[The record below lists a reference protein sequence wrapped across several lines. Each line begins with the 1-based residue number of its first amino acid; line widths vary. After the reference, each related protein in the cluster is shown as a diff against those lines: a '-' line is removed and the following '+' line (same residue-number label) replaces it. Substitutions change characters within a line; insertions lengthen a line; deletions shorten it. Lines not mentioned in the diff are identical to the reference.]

1 MTIPVQHE
9 YRLFALLLIGLEW
22 SLSSTFNGLL
32 VQIFL
37 LLHFSIFLIWVSQ
50 RNPLFHLL
58 SPTGI
63 LTLILIAFNIVF
75 AEPILLLGWKF
86 MLIALLAS
94 NISTQRISRLF
105 DFFALLSL
113 FLSLF
118 LFNLNYIA
126 NIYPTNP
133 AIELYIRLGLTALF
147 LPLFILSDS
156 QTSHYKN
163 SDFFMGLTTAFL
175 GLLIALNTLLLT
187 FYGNISYPLALTI
200 SCAISIT
207 FIWVFILIWFMM
219 GHIQTINQLS
229 LHHNTTHE
237 HNFEQWIAMLIQPG
251 IYKTTTP
258 QEYLEEGLDNLQ
270 HILPN
275 ICGLYSHTLYGDKNW
290 GETAKHTFEFQVQSL
305 EIIFYSKYIIY
316 PNYQSH
322 IKLLIQL
329 LEHFH
334 QAKRREEILSQQAHL
349 QAIYETGAK
358 LTHDMKNILQS
369 LKGITSIIEGASQ
382 PENFGDTQ
390 KVLQGQF
397 PYLGQR
403 LQRILDKIQQP
414 LQSQQTYVL
423 IREWWTNLQAR
434 YHKRDVGFSA
444 NMMWNSKI
452 PEEIFD
458 NVVENLLEN
467 AFNKRQRE
475 PDLHIQVSLETTEKQ
490 VRLIVCD
497 NGSIISEELVKQLL
511 TQPVPSRDG
520 YGVGLYQVAKQTI
533 HSGYRLSINH
543 NEKGKVCFELVSV

>member
-1 MTIPVQHE
+1 MKIPVQHE
-9 YRLFALLLIGLEW
+9 YWLFALLLIGFDW
-22 SLSSTFNGLL
+22 SLSSTLSVWL
-32 VQIFL
+32 AQIFL
-37 LLHFSIFLIWVSQ
+37 LVHFGVFIAWVCHKNTSFQ
-50 RNPLFHLL
+50 LL
-58 SPTGI
+58 SLVGV
-63 LTLILIAFNIVF
+63 LGLIFAAFNIVF
-75 AEPILLLGWKF
+75 AEPLLLVGWKF
-86 MLIALLAS
+86 VLIALVAS
-94 NISTQRISRLF
+94 NVSTQKLVRLF
-105 DFFALLSL
+105 DMLALLSL
-113 FLSLF
+113 WLTLFIFDLNRLFDLYPFDFSVEPITRAILTCLFIPLIVLQPTQPHYKNTDLF
-118 LFNLNYIA
+118 L
-126 NIYPTNP
+126 
-133 AIELYIRLGLTALF
+133 GMMTALAGMF
-147 LPLFILSDS
+147 MASLSVLLTLVFYFYYPVALILGSILTILFILFCG
-156 QTSHYKN
+156 TIW
-163 SDFFMGLTTAFL
+163 LIL
-175 GLLIALNTLLLT
+175 GNGHNFNHLNL
-187 FYGNISYPLALTI
+187 
-200 SCAISIT
+200 
-207 FIWVFILIWFMM
+207 
-219 GHIQTINQLS
+219 NQNLS
-229 LHHNTTHE
+229 GE
-237 HNFEQWIAMLIQPG
+237 HSFEQWIAMLIQPG

-275 ICGLYSHTLYGDKNW
+275 ICGLSCHSLYGDKSW
-290 GETAKHTFEFQVQSL
+290 GEQGKYLFEIQVQSL
-305 EIIFYSKYIIY
+305 EIVFYSKYKISV
-316 PNYQSH
+316 NYQSY
-322 IKLLIQL
+322 IKLLVQL

-369 LKGITSIIEGASQ
+369 LKGITSIIQSASQ

-434 YHKRDVGFSA
+434 YHKREIIFSA
-444 NMMWNSKI
+444 HLMWNNKI

-475 PDLHIQVSLETTEKQ
+475 PDLQIQVILETTEKQ
-490 VRLIVCD
+490 VRLTVCD
-497 NGSIISEELVKQLL
+497 NGSAIPEELFKQLL

-533 HSGYRLSINH
+533 HSGYRLRISH

>member
-1 MTIPVQHE
+1 MKIPMQHE
-9 YRLFALLLIGLEW
+9 YWLFALLLIGLEW
-22 SLSSTFNGLL
+22 SLSSALSGWI

-37 LLHFSIFLIWVSQ
+37 LVHFSAFLAWILH
-50 RNPLFHLL
+50 RNPLFQLL
-58 SPTGI
+58 SLQGI
-63 LTLILIAFNIVF
+63 LTLVFIAFNIVF

-86 MLIALLAS
+86 VLIALIAS
-94 NISTQRISRLF
+94 NIANQKLSRLF
-105 DFFALLSL
+105 DLLALLNL
-113 FLSLF
+113 FLTLYLF
-118 LFNLNYIA
+118 DLNHVF
-126 NIYPTNP
+126 NIYQINHTFEILTRLILMSFFIPLLILQPT
-133 AIELYIRLGLTALF
+133 
-147 LPLFILSDS
+147 
-156 QTSHYKN
+156 QQHYKN
-163 SDFFMGLTTAFL
+163 IDFFSGIMTASVGIFISTMTLFLT
-175 GLLIALNTLLLT
+175 LNQQ
-187 FYGNISYPLALTI
+187 ISYPFALAI
-200 SCAISIT
+200 SCFMVI
-207 FIWVFILIWFMM
+207 VFILLFGMVWLILGNVQSF
-219 GHIQTINQLS
+219 NQLS
-229 LHHNTTHE
+229 LNQNSTHE
-237 HNFEQWIAMLIQPG
+237 HSFEQWIAMLIQPG

-275 ICGLYSHTLYGDKNW
+275 ICGLSSHSLYGDKNW
-290 GETAKHTFEFQVQSL
+290 GEQGKHTFEIQIQSL
-305 EIIFYSKYIIY
+305 EIIFYSNYKINV
-316 PNYQSH
+316 NYQSH

-369 LKGITSIIEGASQ
+369 LKGITSIIESASQ

-434 YHKRDVGFSA
+434 YHKREIIFSA

-475 PDLHIQVSLETTEKQ
+475 SNLDIQVTLETTEKQ
-490 VRLIVCD
+490 VRLTVCD
-497 NGSIISEELVKQLL
+497 NGTVIPEELFKQLL

-533 HSGYRLSINH
+533 HSGYRLKISH

>member
-1 MTIPVQHE
+1 MGQM
-9 YRLFALLLIGLEW
+9 
-22 SLSSTFNGLL
+22 
-32 VQIFL
+32 Q
-37 LLHFSIFLIWVSQ
+37 
-50 RNPLFHLL
+50 
-58 SPTGI
+58 
-63 LTLILIAFNIVF
+63 NI
-75 AEPILLLGWKF
+75 
-86 MLIALLAS
+86 
-94 NISTQRISRLF
+94 NQ
-105 DFFALLSL
+105 
-113 FLSLF
+113 
-118 LFNLNYIA
+118 FNLY
-126 NIYPTNP
+126 
-133 AIELYIRLGLTALF
+133 
-147 LPLFILSDS
+147 
-156 QTSHYKN
+156 
-163 SDFFMGLTTAFL
+163 
-175 GLLIALNTLLLT
+175 
-187 FYGNISYPLALTI
+187 
-200 SCAISIT
+200 
-207 FIWVFILIWFMM
+207 
-219 GHIQTINQLS
+219 
-229 LHHNTTHE
+229 HNVTHE

-251 IYKTTTP
+251 IYKTTKP

-275 ICGLYSHTLYGDKNW
+275 ICGLYSHSLYGDKNW
-290 GETAKHTFEFQVQSL
+290 GEIGKYTFEIQVQSL
-305 EIIFYSKYIIY
+305 EVILYSKYKIY

-358 LTHDMKNILQS
+358 LTHDMKNVLQS
-369 LKGITSIIEGASQ
+369 LKGITSIIEGATQ

-434 YHKRDVGFSA
+434 YHKRDIVFSA

-475 PDLHIQVSLETTEKQ
+475 ADLHIQVTLETTEKQ
-490 VRLIVCD
+490 VRLTVCD
-497 NGSIISEELVKQLL
+497 NGSMISEELVKQLL

-533 HSGYRLSINH
+533 HSGYRLRISH

>member
-1 MTIPVQHE
+1 MKIPVQHE

-22 SLSSTFNGLL
+22 SLSSTLSGWLI
-32 VQIFL
+32 QIFL
-37 LLHFSIFLIWVSQ
+37 LVHFSAFLAWVSQ
-50 RNPLFHLL
+50 RNPLFQLL
-58 SPTGI
+58 SPLGI
-63 LTLILIAFNIVF
+63 LTLVFIAFNIVF
-75 AEPILLLGWKF
+75 AEPILLVGWKF
-86 MLIALLAS
+86 VLIGLIAS
-94 NISTQRISRLF
+94 NISNQKMSRLF
-105 DFFALLSL
+105 DLLALLSL
-113 FLSLF
+113 FLTLF
-118 LFNLNYIA
+118 LFDLNHVF
-126 NIYPTNP
+126 NIYPMSASFEILTRLILTGFFIPLLILQP
-133 AIELYIRLGLTALF
+133 A
-147 LPLFILSDS
+147 S
-156 QTSHYKN
+156 QHYKN
-163 SDFFMGLTTAFL
+163 IDFFSGIMTAFV
-175 GLLIALNTLLLT
+175 GLFISIMTLFLIFSQQIQYPIALM
-187 FYGNISYPLALTI
+187 I
-200 SCAISIT
+200 SCCIT
-207 FIWVFILIWFMM
+207 MMFIVVCGMIWLMLGNVQNFD
-219 GHIQTINQLS
+219 QLS
-229 LHHNTTHE
+229 LNHNSTHE
-237 HNFEQWIAMLIQPG
+237 HSFEQWIAMLIQPG

-275 ICGLYSHTLYGDKNW
+275 ICGLYSRSLYGEKNW
-290 GETAKHTFEFQVQSL
+290 GEEGKHIFEVQIQSL
-305 EIIFYSKYIIY
+305 EMVFHSKYKMY

-322 IKLLIQL
+322 IKLLVQL

-369 LKGITSIIEGASQ
+369 LKGITSIIESASQ

-434 YHKRDVGFSA
+434 YHKRDISFSA

-475 PDLHIQVSLETTEKQ
+475 PDLHIQVTLETTEKQ

-497 NGSIISEELVKQLL
+497 NGTTIPEELFKQLL

-533 HSGYRLSINH
+533 HSGYRLKISH
-543 NEKGKVCFELVSV
+543 NERGRVCFELVSV

>member
-1 MTIPVQHE
+1 MKIPMQHE
-9 YRLFALLLIGLEW
+9 YRLFALVLIGLEW
-22 SLSSTFNGLL
+22 SLSSALSGWMI
-32 VQIFL
+32 QIFL
-37 LLHFSIFLIWVSQ
+37 LVHFSAFLAWVLH
-50 RNPLFHLL
+50 RNTSFHLL
-58 SPTGI
+58 SPIGI
-63 LTLILIAFNIVF
+63 IALVFAAFNIVF
-75 AEPILLLGWKF
+75 AEPILLIGWKF
-86 MLIALLAS
+86 ILIALIAS
-94 NISTQRISRLF
+94 NITNQKLSRLF
-105 DFFALLSL
+105 DILALLSL
-113 FLSLF
+113 FLTLF
-118 LFNLNYIA
+118 LFDLNRIF
-126 NIYPTNP
+126 NIYPMSALFEMVT
-133 AIELYIRLGLTALF
+133 RLILTGFFIPLFVLQPTQQHYKNIDFFSGIMTAFIGLFISIMTLFLVFYQQIQYPTALF
-147 LPLFILSDS
+147 ISCSLIILFILL
-156 QTSHYKN
+156 YGIVWL
-163 SDFFMGLTTAFL
+163 ML
-175 GLLIALNTLLLT
+175 
-187 FYGNISYPLALTI
+187 GNIQS
-200 SCAISIT
+200 
-207 FIWVFILIWFMM
+207 F
-219 GHIQTINQLS
+219 NQLN
-229 LHHNTTHE
+229 LNQNATHE
-237 HNFEQWIAMLIQPG
+237 HSFEQWIAMLIQPG

-275 ICGLYSHTLYGDKNW
+275 ICGLSTHSLYGDKNW
-290 GETAKHTFEFQVQSL
+290 GEHGNHIFEIQVQSL
-305 EIIFYSKYIIY
+305 EITFYSNNKISV
-316 PNYQSH
+316 NYQSH

-369 LKGITSIIEGASQ
+369 LKGITSIIESASQ

-434 YHKRDVGFSA
+434 YHKREIIFSA

-475 PDLHIQVSLETTEKQ
+475 PDLHIQVTLETTEKQ
-490 VRLIVCD
+490 VRLTVCD
-497 NGSIISEELVKQLL
+497 NGTVIPEELFKQLL

-533 HSGYRLSINH
+533 HSGYRLKVSH

>member
-1 MTIPVQHE
+1 MKVPVQHE

-22 SLSSTFNGLL
+22 SLSSTLSGWV

-37 LLHFSIFLIWVSQ
+37 GVHFSAFLLWVFL
-50 RNPLFHLL
+50 RNNSFQLL
-58 SPTGI
+58 SPLGVFS
-63 LTLILIAFNIVF
+63 LICVAFNIVF
-75 AEPILLLGWKF
+75 AEPILLLSWKF
-86 MLIALLAS
+86 ILIALIAG
-94 NISTQRISRLF
+94 NISQQKLSRLF
-105 DFFALLSL
+105 DTLALLSL

-118 LFNLNYIA
+118 LFDLNHVFNLY
-126 NIYPTNP
+126 YVSPFT
-133 AIELYIRLGLTALF
+133 ELSIRFILTALF
-147 LPLFILSDS
+147 IPLVALQPTLP
-156 QTSHYKN
+156 QYKN
-163 SDFFMGLTTAFL
+163 TDFFSGIMAAFIGLFVATL
-175 GLLIALNTLLLT
+175 TLLLT
-187 FYGNISYPLALTI
+187 TFQHLQYPFALAL
-200 SCAISIT
+200 SCFATVI
-207 FIWVFILIWFMM
+207 FIILVGVMWFML
-219 GHIQTINQLS
+219 GNAQSFNQLN
-229 LHHNTTHE
+229 LNQNLNHD

-251 IYKTTTP
+251 IYKTTSP
-258 QEYLEEGLDNLQ
+258 QEYLEEGLNNLQ
-270 HILPN
+270 HFLPN
-275 ICGLYSHTLYGDKNW
+275 ICGLSSHSLYGDKTW
-290 GETAKHTFEFQVQSL
+290 GEHGKYAFDVQVQSL
-305 EIIFYSKYIIY
+305 EMVFYSNQKINL
-316 PNYQSH
+316 NYQSH

-334 QAKRREEILSQQAHL
+334 QAKRREEVLSQQAHL

-369 LKGITSIIEGASQ
+369 LKGITSIIQSASQ

-423 IREWWTNLQAR
+423 IREWWANLQAR
-434 YHKRDVGFSA
+434 YHKREILFSA

-475 PDLHIQVSLETTEKQ
+475 PDLQIQVMLETTEKQ
-490 VRLIVCD
+490 VRLTVCD
-497 NGSIISEELVKQLL
+497 NGTAITEDLHKQLL

-533 HSGYRLSINH
+533 HSGYRLKVSH
-543 NEKGKVCFELVSV
+543 NEKGKVCFELISV